1 MARTTKTDAVNI
13 QSRRSVASPVAFRR
27 LDTMLL
33 LRSVLLVVLGL
44 ALASC
49 QGVPLRAGL
58 ALNASATIRVEAPPP
73 PPPAPAVALDGA
85 AGVEFF
91 GVPLEEAQDV
101 IFVLDVSGSMSAN
114 AQAGLAVLAAPKEDA
129 PPEPPPAPEP
139 DKEGADS
146 AAADGTA
153 SAQVVVTPGAGAS
166 AVAYDPNGNPVP
178 QDPPVA
184 YDQYG
189 NPVRQDPPVAYDQ
202 YGNPI
207 PPPPATDPQGNPV
220 AANGAPAPSGPLQ
233 ATKLQ
238 VAQAELI
245 DALDRLPEG
254 TRMNVIFFADGV
266 EAFAPRL
273 VPLMNAEREQL
284 IAYVESTSAR
294 GSTALVPAMRL
305 AMMLQ
310 ARRIVL
316 LSDGQGNVGGI
327 DAELLRD
334 AREAI
339 RGGVR
344 IDTIGLGS
352 GHDRQLLGTLA
363 TESGGLY
370 QSF

>member
-1 MARTTKTDAVNI
+1 M
-13 QSRRSVASPVAFRR
+13 
-27 LDTMLL
+27 
-33 LRSVLLVVLGL
+33 
-44 ALASC
+44 
-49 QGVPLRAGL
+49 
-58 ALNASATIRVEAPPP
+58 
-73 PPPAPAVALDGA
+73 
-85 AGVEFF
+85 
-91 GVPLEEAQDV
+91 
-101 IFVLDVSGSMSAN
+101 
-114 AQAGLAVLAAPKEDA
+114 
-129 PPEPPPAPEP
+129 
-139 DKEGADS
+139 
-146 AAADGTA
+146 
-153 SAQVVVTPGAGAS
+153 
-166 AVAYDPNGNPVP
+166 
-178 QDPPVA
+178 
-184 YDQYG
+184 
-189 NPVRQDPPVAYDQ
+189 
-202 YGNPI
+202 
-207 PPPPATDPQGNPV
+207 
-220 AANGAPAPSGPLQ
+220 
-233 ATKLQ
+233 
-238 VAQAELI
+238 AQAELI